1 MNVGIIDYGVGNLG
15 SVVRALEE
23 LRVAPNLITSPSEID
38 RNSCLILPG
47 VGNFSECMKR
57 LSDGGWP
64 DAIKDSVASGRPLLG
79 ICLGMQLLASAGT
92 EGPIDEPLSNTPGLD
107 LIKGSV
113 QRLDKLGCNFR
124 VPHMGWNSI
133 NHCGTPNALFAGI
146 PDDTDFYFVHSYA
159 FITDNDEHLLATTP
173 YGIAVTAAVGAGC
186 VWGTQFHPEKS
197 SRAGHRVL
205 KNFLEIVAC

>member
-1 MNVGIIDYGVGNLG
+1 MNIGIIDYGVGNLG
-15 SVVRALEE
+15 SVMRALEE
-23 LRVAPNLITSPSEID
+23 FRVIPNLITSPSQLD
-38 RNSCLILPG
+38 SSNGLILPG

-64 DAIKDSVASGRPLLG
+64 SAIQQSVASGQPILG

-92 EGPIDEPLSNTPGLD
+92 EGPIDEPLRSTPGLD

-113 QRLDKLGCNFR
+113 QRLDRLGCTLR

-133 NHCGTPNALFAGI
+133 NLHGMPSPLFNGI
-146 PDDTDFYFVHSYA
+146 PDGTDFYFVHSYA
-159 FITDNDEHLLATTP
+159 FVPESEENLLATTN
-173 YGIAVTAAVGAGC
+173 YEVAVTAAVGRGT